1 MLRFFQGRSIRF
13 QLTTLFLAM
22 ILVPLCIMFFANR
35 WSIQTRLVRQTE
47 ETYATALDQAGSYIS
62 DKATLAKNLI
72 SMLFADSHIQ
82 QGFNFFLGS
91 DSNEGTAWLGDISS
105 GRVTYKGSLLGS
117 LSRVYL
123 YQQGAA
129 LDFRSD
135 RLYTTLDETSRGR
148 IDAWLADPGKTY
160 YFLTLTREQLGYRPQ
175 YIYLLAKIP
184 SALRLGSTIG
194 LMQAEISA
202 ATFQQVLDSVPGSQH
217 SSLYLV
223 SSDGMSFL
231 SSGNTR
237 FGPEE
242 LRSFMDVLKAQDQ
255 TGTGPFRIRFGGVT
269 YLAGIEDIH
278 GTDWQIVLA
287 VPTAD
292 VTGITQGAD
301 RIMVITMLIL
311 IGLIIPVIALTAH
324 NILKPIYRLQDGVN
338 AISRGDYS
346 VTVPHSG
353 NPELDRVVDSFNS
366 MREQTQVMMK

>member
-1 MLRFFQGRSIRF
+1 MAGI
-13 QLTTLFLAM
+13 LTGCVESNA
-22 ILVPLCIMFFANR
+22 
-35 WSIQTRLVRQTE
+35 
-47 ETYATALDQAGSYIS
+47 ATAEPVAV
-62 DKATLAKNLI
+62 
-72 SMLFADSHIQ
+72 
-82 QGFNFFLGS
+82 
-91 DSNEGTAWLGDISS
+91 E
-105 GRVTYKGSLLGS
+105 KGKVAV
-117 LSRVYL
+117 VY
-123 YQQGAA
+123 Y
-129 LDFRSD
+129 SW
-135 RLYTTLDETSRGR
+135 S
-148 IDAWLADPGKTY
+148 P
-160 YFLTLTREQLGYRPQ
+160 
-175 YIYLLAKIP
+175 
-184 SALRLGSTIG
+184 
-194 LMQAEISA
+194 
-202 ATFQQVLDSVPGSQH
+202 
-217 SSLYLV
+217 
-223 SSDGMSFL
+223 
-231 SSGNTR
+231 SGNTR

-366 MREQTQVMMK
+366 MREQTQVMMKEQYRMGQDLKSKELQVLQEQIL